1 MESNS
6 ISTRS
11 QLSYEKVHHKSGV
24 NGYILN
30 SSENMKSQ
38 LLKICESS
46 SNEYIINSYRN
57 NKNIILS
64 QKFVKNNL
72 YVFLSELCKKSK
84 YEILQVL
91 FKEID
96 MDIKQKKLAH
106 SLKDLLSSCFALL
119 NNAVWLSKTDID
131 IFEKDKKEGNIWF
144 NEKVDN
150 IIKTIIIIINEFN
163 SQVIFNK
170 VIKYDDENKNKC
182 EKTIKESFLD
192 ALSDSV
198 NGFNKDND
206 YTYSNIIYDK
216 ITRNFVEISSLINP
230 IKFDNIIAEI
240 YNKLSDN
247 ITTLRNTKYDN
258 INFQEKRNDY
268 YNDWYLFFITHFTN
282 KFIDKLIKVII
293 TNQDDKG
300 TTSDKYI
307 NLLLLKPSY
316 ASEFKRYFKYFFDSD
331 SKIYE
336 YYTNIAKY
344 IITDVYTN
352 FIEALEL
359 YENELN
365 ECIKLEKE
373 ELSESEIIDKIDK
386 FKKNN
391 NNIFYDYFKYSN
403 SDFGPLLME
412 EIYSM
417 KLYSDKLKCIS
428 KFLIKKMSN
437 QFYKILGFLYKNN
450 FLKED
455 IIKIIMKNNFKYTN
469 INFMT
474 TFVKYSNIKW
484 NDDCSY
490 HKNMM
495 ILFKKK
501 YESILLRSDNL
512 TKFRYDELFK
522 LYNNIIQLV
531 DNNLSSPDFK
541 IDCAKD
547 RRLPLK
553 INTYF
558 IPISRKPSFDVI
570 DHINDV
576 RIGTETP
583 IFNKELSLISP
594 VQSLSAFSPSSDFNS
609 YDNNEL
615 PDNYDLQIDHYLL
628 DLMIKLDHDKILDYI
643 NEVIDINNELSIDI
657 IIITLLHSLENK
669 KIDNLTNIITLIS
682 KLDSKIKINKN
693 IIDNIFVKYI
703 GLKDDLEIDNPLL
716 MNKLNIIFA

>member
-344 IITDVYTN
+344 
-352 FIEALEL
+352 
-359 YENELN
+359 
-365 ECIKLEKE
+365 
-373 ELSESEIIDKIDK
+373 
-386 FKKNN
+386 
-391 NNIFYDYFKYSN
+391 
-403 SDFGPLLME
+403 
-412 EIYSM
+412 
-417 KLYSDKLKCIS
+417 
-428 KFLIKKMSN
+428 
-437 QFYKILGFLYKNN
+437 
-450 FLKED
+450 
-455 IIKIIMKNNFKYTN
+455 
-469 INFMT
+469 
-474 TFVKYSNIKW
+474 
-484 NDDCSY
+484 
-490 HKNMM
+490 
-495 ILFKKK
+495 
-501 YESILLRSDNL
+501 R
-512 TKFRYDELFK
+512 
-522 LYNNIIQLV
+522 
-531 DNNLSSPDFK
+531 
-541 IDCAKD
+541 
-547 RRLPLK
+547 
-553 INTYF
+553 
-558 IPISRKPSFDVI
+558 
-570 DHINDV
+570 
-576 RIGTETP
+576 
-583 IFNKELSLISP
+583 
-594 VQSLSAFSPSSDFNS
+594 
-609 YDNNEL
+609 
-615 PDNYDLQIDHYLL
+615 
-628 DLMIKLDHDKILDYI
+628 
-643 NEVIDINNELSIDI
+643 
-657 IIITLLHSLENK
+657 
-669 KIDNLTNIITLIS
+669 
-682 KLDSKIKINKN
+682 
-693 IIDNIFVKYI
+693 
-703 GLKDDLEIDNPLL
+703 
-716 MNKLNIIFA
+716 